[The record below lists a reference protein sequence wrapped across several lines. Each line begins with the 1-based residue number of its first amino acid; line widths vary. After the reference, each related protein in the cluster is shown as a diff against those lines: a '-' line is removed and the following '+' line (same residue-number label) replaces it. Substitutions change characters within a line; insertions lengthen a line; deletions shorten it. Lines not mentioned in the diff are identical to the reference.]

1 LEKQLIPP
9 FWALVRVAVPAVINV
24 SSSSSITLRG
34 TANVSIVE
42 TMLSSSRG
50 CDNTWQV
57 DGLKENIE
65 ILKNLKWK
73 TGGGGNVAEVL
84 LSPFTRFW
92 FKASS

>member
-57 DGLKENIE
+57 DGLKETEALKSSFQFVILNIQE
-65 ILKNLKWK
+65 H
-73 TGGGGNVAEVL
+73 
-84 LSPFTRFW
+84 
-92 FKASS
+92 